1 MSGQWNPYARE
12 DEQEQEP
19 REVIEGLEVED
30 LETDSK
36 IEHRFKRR
44 VD

>member
-12 DEQEQEP
+12 NETEQEP
-19 REVIEGLEVED
+19 REVSEGLEAED

-36 IEHRFKRR
+36 SDHRFKRR